1 MSWENAG
8 DTPSPEI
15 IVMPVVRPEAAI
27 RLPSTVRIAQI
38 VCEIMT
44 KRIQKKNGVGKS
56 VKFVDCLRTTLR
68 YKKPQRPRQQAV
80 MQGHKEDT
88 HCELRTRT

>member
-1 MSWENAG
+1 MSWENVG
-8 DTPSPEI
+8 DTPSPENI
-15 IVMPVVRPEAAI
+15 MMHDVRPEVAI

-38 VCEIMT
+38 PCEIMT
-44 KRIQKKNGVGKS
+44 RRIQKKSGVMKS

-80 MQGHKEDT
+80 MQGHRDDARR
-88 HCELRTRT
+88 ELRTRP